1 MYPFQ
6 LAEAGARC
14 DYALFLGASSENAGT
29 LGTVAGS
36 AAGLKLYLNETFSKL
51 RLDSVAQWM
60 EVGGEWG
67 RGQPAS
73 APGLRASSRQAGGGA
88 SLEPREGSGAAG
100 SRNLLP
106 VPSTSRHGHPTSPSW
121 PTPSGRVSQPS
132 SWWPSWPSARCTSV
146 MWHGRRR

>member
-36 AAGLKLYLNETFSKL
+36 AAGLKLYLNETFSEL
-51 RLDSVAQWM
+51 RLDSVVQWM
-60 EVGGEWG
+60 EVGGGWG

-73 APGLRASSRQAGGGA
+73 TPGLRAPSQQASAVRVRSPARARALQGPGTFFLSPALRDMALPPPHRG
-88 SLEPREGSGAAG
+88 PR
-100 SRNLLP
+100 
-106 VPSTSRHGHPTSPSW
+106 
-121 PTPSGRVSQPS
+121 
-132 SWWPSWPSARCTSV
+132 
-146 MWHGRRR
+146 